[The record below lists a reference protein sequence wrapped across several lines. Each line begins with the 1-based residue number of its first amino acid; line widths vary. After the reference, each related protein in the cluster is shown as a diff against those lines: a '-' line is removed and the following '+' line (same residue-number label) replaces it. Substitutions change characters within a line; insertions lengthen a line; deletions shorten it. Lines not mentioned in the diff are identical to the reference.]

1 MTVYVL
7 GGEFAD
13 LLRQAVAL
21 AFLSYP
27 MLRCSLRC
35 VRTFGLWC
43 VRTFD
48 LPSDRTGILHFHW
61 TSPFCLL
68 HMGSDF
74 PFDWEIRILA
84 STFLLGAIS
93 RPFQCLK
100 FGGLFF
106 LDSYFVDGY
115 FFSRGSSVPTFVQRE
130 GEIISD

>member
-1 MTVYVL
+1 MELEGFASGVLRRGIAFIVPTGEICVLFQHIHFPMTVYVL

-48 LPSDRTGILHFHW
+48 LPSDRTGHSQFR
-61 TSPFCLL
+61 SNN
-68 HMGSDF
+68 F
-74 PFDWEIRILA
+74 PEA
-84 STFLLGAIS
+84 TVAY
-93 RPFQCLK
+93 Q
-100 FGGLFF
+100 
-106 LDSYFVDGY
+106 
-115 FFSRGSSVPTFVQRE
+115 SSLVP
-130 GEIISD
+130 I